1 MLMYCRENARRREI
15 SCHVNKLK
23 IRYLAQYWRVDDD
36 NSPSVCI
43 LEIPNVGKTTTA
55 LFSSQAAGVAAI
67 LPVDDVYNQREAS

>member
-1 MLMYCRENARRREI
+1 
-15 SCHVNKLK
+15 
-23 IRYLAQYWRVDDD
+23 VDDD